1 MIKLI
6 PLFLSLLFTVS
17 PLMAVELKPIS
28 MEYSVSKNNF
38 FLGASR
44 RVLKRVQPGLYEVHA
59 TTKPEGFVSLFVSDT
74 VIEQSRFQLTDQ
86 HEVQPLHYRYRKTGN
101 EPEQFAVDFNYKK
114 QTLTHSWLN
123 ETLPLTENDQ
133 DLISFQIAMMLTL
146 QQNIKPLHYRIADKK
161 RVEEYKLLPR
171 GEKVFDTKL
180 GKLHTVVMEYYDKER
195 KRTFTFWCAKEL
207 NYLPYQS
214 RKIESDGDVI
224 LLRLRRYNGKP
235 AALKQDDEF

>member
-1 MIKLI
+1 MTRLAT
-6 PLFLSLLFTVS
+6 LYLCLLFPIS

-44 RVLKRVQPGLYEVHA
+44 RVLKHIQPDLYEMHA

-74 VIEQSRFQLTDQ
+74 VTEQSRFHLTDQ
-86 HEVQPLHYRYRKTGN
+86 HDVQPLHYRYQKSGK
-101 EPEQFAVDFNYKK
+101 EPEQFAIDFNYKK

-133 DLISFQIAMMLTL
+133 DLISFQIAMMLAL
-146 QQNIKPLHYRIADKK
+146 QQGIKPLHYRIADKK
-161 RVEEYKLLPR
+161 RIEEYKLLPR

-180 GKLHTVVMEYYDKER
+180 GKLHTVVMEYNDKER
-195 KRTFTFWCAKEL
+195 KRTFTFWCAREL
-207 NYLPYQS
+207 DYLPYQS